1 MCVLAFA
8 WKTDPEYP
16 LIFVS
21 NRDEYHSRP
30 SKSLERW
37 PNTSVYAPRDLK
49 GGGTWLG
56 FTADGRWAAITN
68 FRDGIK
74 QIEKPISRGILV
86 KDFLL
91 SSASPKQYAEE
102 ISHKVQTFNGF
113 NLLVGDIESIEYI
126 SNRRESDHVFAETLT
141 EPGIY
146 TLSNHLLNTPW
157 PKTVSLRETFTK
169 TLVQNETV
177 DLRDYIELLQSTETY
192 DHERLPNTG
201 IPSEL
206 EQKLSPIFI
215 VGNEYGTRSST
226 AMKFNKREHSIQILE
241 VQYDSDG
248 AANQK
253 TRFNFAVNHH

>member
-37 PNTSVYAPRDLK
+37 PYTNIYAPRDLE

-68 FRDGIK
+68 FRDATK
-74 QIEKPISRGILV
+74 QPKKPISRGTLV

-113 NLLVGDIESIEYI
+113 NLLVGDIGSIEYI
-126 SNRRESDHVFAETLT
+126 SNRRESNHVSSETLT

-157 PKTVSLRETFTK
+157 PKTVSLREKFTK
-169 TLVQNETV
+169 TLMPNETI
-177 DLRDYIELLQSTETY
+177 DLSDYIELLKSTETY
-192 DHERLPNTG
+192 EPGRLPNTG
-201 IPSEL
+201 IPREL
-206 EQKLSPIFI
+206 EQKLSSIFI

-226 AMKFNKREHSIQILE
+226 AMKFNNREHSIQILE

-248 AANQK
+248 VANQN
-253 TRFNFAVNHH
+253 THLNFAVKHH

>member
-1 MCVLAFA
+1 VCVLAFA

-126 SNRRESDHVFAETLT
+126 SNRRESDHVFSETLT

-169 TLVQNETV
+169 ALVQNETV

-192 DHERLPNTG
+192 DQERLPNTG

-226 AMKFNKREHSIQILE
+226 AMKFNRREYSIQILE

-248 AANQK
+248 VANQN
-253 TRFNFAVNHH
+253 TRLNFAVNHH